1 MKQRTFK
8 KWLAAVLLA
17 LTVLVSGCSSSL
29 NEEASSLGTLGTFS
43 AQTLDGAPF
52 TNEDLGKYDLMVLNF
67 WTTTCGPC
75 ISEMPDLAEF
85 EQALPDNVRFAT
97 VCLDAQGNEDAV
109 KTILN
114 EAGYEG
120 LTLTGGDGDYAS
132 VCGKVQATP
141 TTVLVLPDGTF
152 VGDIVLGTQEDFS
165 GTMLKAINQALSD
178 AGKAEIT
185 LDA

>member
-1 MKQRTFK
+1 
-8 KWLAAVLLA
+8 
-17 LTVLVSGCSSSL
+17 
-29 NEEASSLGTLGTFS
+29 
-43 AQTLDGAPF
+43 
-52 TNEDLGKYDLMVLNF
+52 MVLNF

-97 VCLDAQGNEDAV
+97 ICLDAQGNEDAV
-109 KTILN
+109 RTILN

-120 LTLTGGDGDYAS
+120 LTLTSGDGDYAS

-152 VGDIVLGTQEDFS
+152 VGDIVLGTQEVSAARCSKRSTRRSRMPERRRSLLMSKSRTLFLVRLVLLALACS
-165 GTMLKAINQALSD
+165 LIAIGLSQGEALMVLQKAVKICLECI
-178 AGKAEIT
+178 GIG
-185 LDA
+185 